1 MENVKI
7 IYETKWLLNRVIQ
20 VSDNIRHKIVDQT
33 KFEARCFRRLAEYL
47 SKDPNNIKNKLY
59 IERMIMQV
67 ASTSITDKF
76 KKEYAELII
85 DGNEETSY
93 EIEDVLAN
101 VENIVIGNDAVKEKV
116 ALLAQGDYRKE
127 TVLNAWINGNT
138 NDSEI
143 SRALACAIGGNESG
157 HRSFVKRFR
166 THCRQQLN
174 ESAS

>member
-85 DGNEETSY
+85 DGNEESTY

-101 VENIVIGNDAVKEKV
+101 VENTVIGNHAVKEKV

-127 TVLNAWINGNT
+127 TVLNAWINGTT

-166 THCRQQLN
+166 TYCRQQLN

>member
-1 MENVKI
+1 MENIKI

-127 TVLNAWINGNT
+127 TVLNAWINGTT

>member
-101 VENIVIGNDAVKEKV
+101 VENTVIGNHAVKEKV

>member
-1 MENVKI
+1 MENIKI

-85 DGNEETSY
+85 DGNEESTY

-101 VENIVIGNDAVKEKV
+101 VENTVIGNHAVKEKV

-127 TVLNAWINGNT
+127 TVLNAWINGTT

>member
-1 MENVKI
+1 MGNVKI

-59 IERMIMQV
+59 IERIIMQV

-101 VENIVIGNDAVKEKV
+101 VENIVIGNDEVKEKV

>member
-1 MENVKI
+1 
-7 IYETKWLLNRVIQ
+7 
-20 VSDNIRHKIVDQT
+20 
-33 KFEARCFRRLAEYL
+33 
-47 SKDPNNIKNKLY
+47 
-59 IERMIMQV
+59 MIMQV

-85 DGNEETSY
+85 DGNEETTY

-101 VENIVIGNDAVKEKV
+101 VENIVIGNHAVKEKV

-127 TVLNAWINGNT
+127 TVLNAWINGTT

-166 THCRQQLN
+166 TYCRQQLN

>member
-1 MENVKI
+1 MGNVKI

-59 IERMIMQV
+59 IERIIMQV

-101 VENIVIGNDAVKEKV
+101 VENIVIGNDEVKEKV

-166 THCRQQLN
+166 TYCRQQLN

>member
-1 MENVKI
+1 MENIKI

-93 EIEDVLAN
+93 EIKDVLAN
-101 VENIVIGNDAVKEKV
+101 VENIVIGNHAVKEKV

>member
-1 MENVKI
+1 MENIKI

-85 DGNEETSY
+85 DGNEESTY
-93 EIEDVLAN
+93 EI
-101 VENIVIGNDAVKEKV
+101 
-116 ALLAQGDYRKE
+116 
-127 TVLNAWINGNT
+127 
-138 NDSEI
+138 
-143 SRALACAIGGNESG
+143 
-157 HRSFVKRFR
+157 
-166 THCRQQLN
+166 
-174 ESAS
+174 

>member
-47 SKDPNNIKNKLY
+47 SKDPNNINNKLY

-101 VENIVIGNDAVKEKV
+101 VENIVIGNHAVKEKV

>member
-1 MENVKI
+1 MENIKI

-33 KFEARCFRRLAEYL
+33 KFESRCFRRLAEYL
-47 SKDPNNIKNKLY
+47 SKDPNNINNKLY

-85 DGNEETSY
+85 DGNEETTY

-101 VENIVIGNDAVKEKV
+101 VENTVIGNHAVKEKV

-166 THCRQQLN
+166 TYCRQQLN

>member
-1 MENVKI
+1 MENIKI

-47 SKDPNNIKNKLY
+47 SKDPNNINNKLY

-85 DGNEETSY
+85 DGNEETTY

-101 VENIVIGNDAVKEKV
+101 VENIVIGNHAVKEKV

>member
-47 SKDPNNIKNKLY
+47 SKDPNNVNNKLY

>member
-1 MENVKI
+1 MENIKV

-20 VSDNIRHKIVDQT
+20 VTDNIRHKIVEQT

-76 KKEYAELII
+76 KKECAELII
-85 DGNEETSY
+85 DGNEETTY

-101 VENIVIGNDAVKEKV
+101 VENIVIGNHAVKEKV
-116 ALLAQGDYRKE
+116 ALLAQGDYRKG

-174 ESAS
+174 ESVS